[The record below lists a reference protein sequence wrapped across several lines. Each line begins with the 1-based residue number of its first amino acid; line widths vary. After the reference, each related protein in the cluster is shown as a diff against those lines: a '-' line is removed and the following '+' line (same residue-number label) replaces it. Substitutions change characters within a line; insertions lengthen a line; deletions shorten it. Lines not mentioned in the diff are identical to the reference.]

1 MDKENRQVI
10 LNISEIRP
18 TTHSLLKLDKN
29 PYLKE
34 HREYFDRRAVM
45 KYDAKFRELIFK
57 KYKHICPLCKE
68 SLHNGEKVELH
79 HIKPIKE
86 GGKYTVSN
94 IQPLHQLCHIS
105 ITHSETNKKA
115 AINDKN

>member
-1 MDKENRQVI
+1 VEKSDLEKENRMVI
-10 LNISEIRP
+10 VNLSETRIK
-18 TTHSLLKLDKN
+18 THTLLKLDKN

-34 HREYFDRRAVM
+34 NREYFDRRAVT

-68 SLHNGEKVELH
+68 SLHNGENIELH
-79 HIKPIKE
+79 HIIPAKE
-86 GGKYTVSN
+86 GGKYTASN

-105 ITHSETNKKA
+105 ITHKDVKK
-115 AINDKN
+115 